1 MYTIPF
7 NYGAGTAFMIPRF
20 AAEKTLGRL
29 TKWLRLLG
37 FDTWYEFELSGK
49 KFIETL
55 ENDRI
60 LLTRTRMIQKQF
72 ASRRLIFVESD
83 HLVQQLKQIFDELD
97 IQAAQT
103 RPFSRCLQC
112 NALIEK
118 VEKAVIW
125 GRVPDYI
132 FETQDRFQKCP
143 ECDRIYWP
151 GSHTRRS
158 LEKIQQLLDLN
169 LTHKY

>member
-1 MYTIPF
+1 
-7 NYGAGTAFMIPRF
+7 MIPCF

-37 FDTWYEFELSGK
+37 FDTRYEPEIAGK

-55 ENDRI
+55 EKDRV
-60 LLTRTRMIQKQF
+60 LLTRTRRIQNQF
-72 ASRRLIFVESD
+72 ASRQLIFIESD
-83 HLVQQLKQIFDELD
+83 HLMPQLNQIFRELD
-97 IQAAQT
+97 LKASQT

-112 NALIEK
+112 NALIVI
-118 VEKAVIW
+118 VEKASVL

-132 FETQDRFQKCP
+132 FEIHDRFQKCP

-158 LEKIQQLLDLN
+158 LEKIRQLLGLDLSQ
-169 LTHKY
+169 K